1 MAAKAGTD
9 PTWLADATAELAEQ
23 TGAEVDVVSLDG
35 LDVEALSTTPRS
47 EFTRLAR
54 EAVDAAVARL
64 AERGATATGEVR
76 SGPITRGILLFAEE
90 RDADLIVCGSST
102 RGELARR
109 IMGSVPMELVTRSRR
124 PVLVV
129 TPP

>member
-1 MAAKAGTD
+1 MKRIVMAAKAGTE

-23 TGAEVDVVSLDG
+23 TDE
-35 LDVEALSTTPRS
+35 LDVEALSPTPRS
-47 EFTRLAR
+47 EFSRLAQ

-64 AERGATATGEVR
+64 AERGVAATGEVR
-76 SGPITRGILLFAEE
+76 SGPVTRGILVFAEE

-102 RGELARR
+102 KGTLARR
-109 IMGSVPMELVTRSRR
+109 VLGSVPMELVTRSRR